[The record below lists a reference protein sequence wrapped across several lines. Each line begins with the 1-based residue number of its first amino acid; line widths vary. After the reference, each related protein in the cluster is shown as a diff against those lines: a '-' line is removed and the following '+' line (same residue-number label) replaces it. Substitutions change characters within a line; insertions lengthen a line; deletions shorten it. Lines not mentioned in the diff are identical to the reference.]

1 MRQAIVTKY
10 LGPTDFLGARVK
22 ASAQAGSV
30 VVFWKGALE
39 QAHRVGLLDELREEC
54 LDARSV
60 DDVCAAARD
69 WAIDLGIKEV

>member
-1 MRQAIVTKY
+1 MPRKQVIA
-10 LGPTDFLGARVK
+10 LADLLR
-22 ASAQAGSV
+22 
-30 VVFWKGALE
+30 ALE

-60 DDVCAAARD
+60 DDMCEAARE